1 MNNYEFIEKLKDVV
15 NNYKTIYMW
24 GCFGQEVTES
34 IIVAKTKQYPSWYTA
49 ERQKKFRNLIGKNY
63 FGFDCV
69 CLIKGIL
76 WGWNGDTSKAHGGAV
91 YGSNGVP
98 DTDANGMINKC
109 NNISTD
115 FNNIT
120 PGEAVW
126 LSGHIG
132 VYIGNGQVIE
142 CTPIWKDGV
151 QITNLNQRNWVKHGK
166 LPYITYESNTE
177 TPKQDPIPS
186 TNDTIYTVIAGDTLT
201 KIAKQFGTTIDAI
214 VNANG
219 IKNKNLIITGQKLVI
234 PGTAKETTPS
244 TPAEPKTKI
253 VNPAVGLYMRS
264 EPSLNSSKIKAY
276 SKGTKVTIIAENV
289 ANSGGYTWDKV
300 QVGSTIGYMAN
311 KYLV

>member
-1 MNNYEFIEKLKDVV
+1 MNSTEFIEKLKNVA

-34 IIVAKTKQYPSWYTA
+34 IITAKTNQYGYWYTT

-109 NNISTD
+109 YNISTD

-132 VYIGNGQVIE
+132 VYIGNGQVVE

-166 LPYITYESNTE
+166 LPYITYEETTVEIKQEPQTSNAG
-177 TPKQDPIPS
+177 
-186 TNDTIYTVIAGDTLT
+186 TIYTVVAGDTLT
-201 KIAKQFGTTIDAI
+201 KIANQFGTTIDAI
-214 VNANG
+214 ANANG
-219 IKNKNLIITGQKLVI
+219 IKNKNLIITGQKLTI
-234 PGTAKETTPS
+234 PGTENKEELKQIEVKMKVVV
-244 TPAEPKTKI
+244 PAI
-253 VNPAVGLYMRS
+253 GLYMRS
-264 EPSLNSSKIKAY
+264 EPTLNSSKIKAY
-276 SKGTKVTIIAENV
+276 TKGTKVTILDENITN
-289 ANSGGYTWDKV
+289 ADGYTWDKV
-300 QVGSTIGYMAN
+300 QIDSTIGYMAN
-311 KYLV
+311 KYLA